1 MADAVH
7 QQQDL
12 KHFSGHF
19 LVWKINSKG
28 YARKVA
34 RRVLPRQR
42 HLTLRDA
49 TDEAQRLN
57 LIYPDSTFVVL
68 QEVARV
74 KMVDAIALDVA
85 A

>member
-1 MADAVH
+1 MADAVP

-12 KHFSGHF
+12 KHFAGHF

-49 TDEAQRLN
+49 TDEAQR
-57 LIYPDSTFVVL
+57 
-68 QEVARV
+68 
-74 KMVDAIALDVA
+74 
-85 A
+85 

>member
-1 MADAVH
+1 MADAVP

-19 LVWKINSKG
+19 LVWKISSKG

-34 RRVLPRQR
+34 RRQLPQR
-42 HLTLRDA
+42 PHGTLA
-49 TDEAQRLN
+49 EAIAEACRLN
-57 LIYPDSTFVVL
+57 LEHPESTFVVL
-68 QEVARV
+68 QEIARV
-74 KMVDAIALDVA
+74 KMVDTVALDVA